1 LLPEN
6 TCTLARRPTTAIR
19 LTLRIRGHPGR
30 YSARRGAVSKS
41 NRLLVGLGIAAV
53 VGAYVWTFGP
63 QTMLTLIARYEYR
76 RIPAAENIPV
86 ALSDLSVSS
95 VPHKTVAYFGYEFEL
110 PWDDVDEQ
118 KSRTA
123 ETVHVHITAFHSGNA
138 FWFSTFP
145 ARDFVKNIV
154 GKTKLTPEQFRQIY
168 GNEAFESDLGFMR
181 TMLQITP
188 RGMSPFMPKRQ
199 AAASSTLLLI
209 KAISVPEAESGIFLI
224 RTADFQGF
232 QLGNPQSRPSRVRED
247 LYAGDGGIEV
257 IFFQGRGTSPSVSQG
272 DINRILQS
280 VRKTSSPS
288 VASNPNLNR

>member
-1 LLPEN
+1 M
-6 TCTLARRPTTAIR
+6 
-19 LTLRIRGHPGR
+19 
-30 YSARRGAVSKS
+30 SKS
-41 NRLLVGLGIAAV
+41 NRLLVGLGIAAI
-53 VGAYVWTFGP
+53 VGAYMWIFGP
-63 QTMLTLIARYEYR
+63 QTMLTLITRYEYR
-76 RIPAAENIPV
+76 RIPAAEKTPV

-123 ETVHVHITAFHSGNA
+123 ETVHVHVTAFHSGNA

-145 ARDFVKNIV
+145 AREFVKNV
-154 GKTKLTPEQFRQIY
+154 VEKTKLSPEQFRQVY

-188 RGMSPFMPKRQ
+188 QDMSPFVSKRQ
-199 AAASSTLLLI
+199 AGASTTLLLF

-224 RTADFQGF
+224 RTTGFQGF
-232 QLGNPQSRPSRVRED
+232 QFGNPQGRPFRIRED
-247 LYAGDGGIEV
+247 LYADDGGIEFM
-257 IFFQGRGTSPSVSQG
+257 FFQGRGTSPSVSQAE
-272 DINRILQS
+272 INRILQS

-288 VASNPNLNR
+288 VASNPSSDK